1 MAKKLKTLIFSM
13 TFLTCSVFSAHA
25 MLSEGTDPESDA
37 TMNISARP
45 IFPAVDP
52 REEEKVH
59 AFFSHYD
66 FPDFL
71 REGVY
76 SQVKGKAF
84 ELNQY
89 GVPHLDYMA
98 ALLLYNKRR
107 IPAEFGLLFD
117 LFTKTPLENREKIW
131 GDLVAW
137 QAVGSKGPALYEILY
152 DSDGKVYSSPCKVEG
167 FMSLKD
173 KLISLPHQ

>member
-13 TFLTCSVFSAHA
+13 TFLTCSAFSAHA
-25 MLSEGTDPESDA
+25 ILSEGTDREL
-37 TMNISARP
+37 NVLQRSAP
-45 IFPAVDP
+45 PAVDP
-52 REEEKVH
+52 REEEKVQ

-107 IPAEFGLLFD
+107 IPPEFGLLFD

-152 DSDGKVYSSPCKVEG
+152 DSDDKVYSNPYEVEE

-173 KLISLPHQ
+173 KLFNLPHQ